1 MECPICLSIIE
12 NNFIQ
17 VSCCNKI
24 FHTDCFLQCM
34 NLKKNCPMCRA
45 TFSTEP
51 PPPSDQVVINIMDE
65 EQQNVI
71 EIRTFVY
78 RAISC
83 MFFVTL
89 GCLFVIAT
97 YERNH
102 T

>member
-45 TFSTEP
+45 TLQS
-51 PPPSDQVVINIMDE
+51 PPSEQVVVEIMDE
-65 EQQNVI
+65 QQENVI

>member
-1 MECPICLSIIE
+1 MECPICLSNIE

-24 FHTDCFLQCM
+24 FHTECFIKCM
-34 NLKKNCPMCRA
+34 DLKKNCPMCRA

-51 PPPSDQVVINIMDE
+51 PPSSDQVVINIIE

-71 EIRTFVY
+71 YTFK
-78 RAISC
+78 RCISF
-83 MFFVTL
+83 MFFVTIVS
-89 GCLFVIAT
+89 LFVIAT
-97 YERNH
+97 YERNR

>member
-34 NLKKNCPMCRA
+34 NLKKECPMCRA
-45 TFSTEP
+45 KLQSP
-51 PPPSDQVVINIMDE
+51 LSDEVVVDIMDE
-65 EQQNVI
+65 QQENVI
-71 EIRTFVY
+71 QIRRFVY

-83 MFFVTL
+83 MFFVCL

>member
-34 NLKKNCPMCRA
+34 DLKKNCPMCRA

-51 PPPSDQVVINIMDE
+51 LPPDQVVINIIE
-65 EQQNVI
+65 EQQNVVY
-71 EIRTFVY
+71 TFK
-78 RAISC
+78 RCISF
-83 MFFVTL
+83 MFFVTIVS
-89 GCLFVIAT
+89 LFVIAT